1 VPKQVDREE
10 RRRAI
15 ADAIFEVIG
24 TRGLQAVSLRDVAA
38 QAGVSMGSVQHY
50 FASKD
55 EMLRFAL
62 GHMRDR
68 VLARLQARL
77 SQLANP
83 SSRELVRAAAEVM
96 LPVDAAGRQEAIVS
110 AAFYSVA
117 AVDPAQAELLR
128 EGYTRL
134 LATSR
139 MNLRIAAD
147 SGEIADGID
156 TDREAAMLF
165 FMIQGLI
172 GPILFGVLSPP
183 DALDLVDHQLD
194 RIFR

>member
-1 VPKQVDREE
+1 MSLL
-10 RRRAI
+10 A
-15 ADAIFEVIG
+15 F
-24 TRGLQAVSLRDVAA
+24 GL
-38 QAGVSMGSVQHY
+38 
-50 FASKD
+50 
-55 EMLRFAL
+55 
-62 GHMRDR
+62 
-68 VLARLQARL
+68 
-77 SQLANP
+77 
-83 SSRELVRAAAEVM
+83 
-96 LPVDAAGRQEAIVS
+96 